1 MLAVLQRFAAGGLLC
16 AAFAATLFGANPARA
31 VSLSLSPSAASVYAG
46 APVAIDI
53 VIDGLGAGTAPT
65 LAAFDLD
72 VSFLGS
78 VLSFVSVD
86 FAYAVDA
93 FTSSG
98 LLAGPLRVDLAETSL
113 LSNAV
118 LDAYQPAT
126 FVLATLHFLALAP
139 GVSPL
144 AITQAVLAN
153 TAGGG
158 SIAAT
163 LGGASVTVLP
173 VPEPISVTL
182 VGLGLAALA
191 APRRGRRGDIR
202 L

>member
-1 MLAVLQRFAAGGLLC
+1 MLAVLQRFVLGGLVC
-16 AAFAATLFGANPARA
+16 VAFAATLFGTNPARA
-31 VSLSLSPSAASVYAG
+31 VSLSLSPSAPSVYAG

-78 VLSFVSVD
+78 VLGFVSVD
-86 FAYAVDA
+86 FTYTLDA

-98 LLAGPLRVDLAETSL
+98 LLTAPLRVDLAETSL

-118 LDAYQPAT
+118 LDANQPAS

-139 GVSPL
+139 GISPL

-163 LGGASVTVLP
+163 LSGASVTVLP
-173 VPEPISVTL
+173 VPEPVSFAL
-182 VGLGLAALA
+182 VGLGLAGLA
-191 APRRGRRGDIR
+191 ARRRRSA
-202 L
+202 